1 MLKKI
6 VAVILNIL
14 FLAYSW
20 LLLKYISLCLVKG
33 SFNNGWVF
41 GELKSVLLFITI
53 IYVVYLFVF
62 KIIYSRY
69 STLTAGIVM
78 GLISFL
84 IVFIVTNTA
93 VMVRPKLSNIF
104 YWVSIFTA
112 FIVGFILPFSE
123 KIIKNKIR

>member
-6 VAVILNIL
+6 VAVILDVL
-14 FLAYSW
+14 FLAYSS
-20 LLLKYISLCLVKG
+20 LLLKYISFLCLVKG

-93 VMVRPKLSNIF
+93 VMVRP
-104 YWVSIFTA
+104 
-112 FIVGFILPFSE
+112 
-123 KIIKNKIR
+123 